1 MAFKKIARTCIVFC
15 LMAALAVAM
24 SGCEDLGAYEDT
36 NAYYS
41 AFGEIV
47 LIGGTEG
54 IEGKSVE
61 EYFYNEDSREDFLE
75 GEERITPDYYTYM
88 AIPLESTVD
97 MDTLALFIQS
107 EDEVPF
113 YINVFVIDE
122 DTWDIFVNNAVNG
135 EQNAE
140 STDPEAGEPATDNTE
155 NVYDRLEGM
164 KVGEV
169 TVHLKSEKWSSFLL
183 DTFRVSGE
191 EQRSIKIEED
201 QYILL
206 QFKNNITSGGQGI
219 VGTQTELALQRVKI
233 TMTNLLVRAL
243 DVQNATEEQG
253 GE

>member
-1 MAFKKIARTCIVFC
+1 
-15 LMAALAVAM
+15 
-24 SGCEDLGAYEDT
+24 
-36 NAYYS
+36 
-41 AFGEIV
+41 
-47 LIGGTEG
+47 
-54 IEGKSVE
+54 
-61 EYFYNEDSREDFLE
+61 
-75 GEERITPDYYTYM
+75 M